1 MAAEVRPLILPTEAD
16 AELRMREMG
25 LHGTSRSEALR
36 LRRRTFKIHDLGT
49 DERAALAA
57 ALQPLGGDLVF
68 SNLGV
73 DAVFVVADGQLRAVA
88 ALLNDYPF
96 LAAEISRLADGVT
109 GAVTWCDA
117 AGKSLLRPRATTL
130 MGILNVT
137 PDSFSDGGRFNDPIL
152 AEERAVRMI
161 EEGADIIDVGGLS
174 TRPGAL
180 EIPVEEE
187 LARIM
192 PVIGK
197 LAQKIKVP
205 ISIDTYRSQ
214 VAEKAIDAGAT
225 IVNDV
230 SGFTFDNRLVGVCA
244 RKKVAAILMHT
255 PGRPDV
261 MMKKTGYQDMIRE
274 IRGNL
279 ASSLRR
285 ALEAGIPA
293 ERIALDPGFG
303 FGKTADQG
311 WELLRR
317 LGELMGTGRPLLV
330 GISRKSMFKEMLGAE
345 KTAEE
350 RDVASAAAATAAILS
365 GANIVRVHNVKIH
378 RDSASVADRLL
389 EMPRL

>member
-36 LRRRTFKIHDLGT
+36 LRRRAFKIHDLVP

-57 ALQPLGGDLVF
+57 ALQSLQGDLVF
-68 SNLGV
+68 SNQGV
-73 DAVFVVADGQLRAVA
+73 DAILVLADGQLRALA
-88 ALLNDYPF
+88 ALVGEHPDLSAA
-96 LAAEISRLADGVT
+96 LARLADGLT
-109 GAVTWCDA
+109 GVAWTDA
-117 AGKSLLRPRATTL
+117 SGKSLLRPQGTTI

-152 AEERAVRMI
+152 AEEHAMRMI
-161 EEGADIIDVGGLS
+161 EEGADMIDVGGLS
-174 TRPGAL
+174 TRPGAV

-187 LARIM
+187 LARIL
-192 PVIGK
+192 PVIGR
-197 LAQKIKVP
+197 LAQKIPVP
-205 ISIDTYRSQ
+205 ISVDTYRSR
-214 VAEKAIDAGAT
+214 VAEKAIDAGAS

-230 SGFTFDNRLVGVCA
+230 SGFTFDDRLVGLCA
-244 RKKVAAILMHT
+244 RKKVAAVLMHT
-255 PGRPDV
+255 PGRPAV
-261 MMKKTGYQDMIRE
+261 MMEKTGYRDLIRE

-279 ASSLRR
+279 ETSLRR
-285 ALEAGIPA
+285 AVEAGMPA

-303 FGKTADQG
+303 FGKTPDQG

-317 LGELMGTGRPLLV
+317 MGELTGLGRPLLAGV
-330 GISRKSMFKEMLGAE
+330 SRKSMFKDVLGAE
-345 KTAEE
+345 RTADE

-365 GANIVRVHNVKIH
+365 GANIVRVHNVKMH
-378 RDSASVADRLL
+378 RDSAFVADRLL